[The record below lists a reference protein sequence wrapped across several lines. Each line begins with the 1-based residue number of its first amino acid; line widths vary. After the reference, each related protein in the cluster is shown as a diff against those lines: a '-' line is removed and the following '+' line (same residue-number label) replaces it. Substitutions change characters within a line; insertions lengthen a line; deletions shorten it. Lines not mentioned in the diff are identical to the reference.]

1 MNAEEQIL
9 DYFTRMLRARRFDEV
24 LCDHGAYVN
33 DTYHVSIGLETSA
46 AAIACAQEKGDSI
59 LLNHRNHGQ
68 LAACGASP
76 ELMYR
81 EIFGRDGGSQRGKL
95 GSFHLIDVEHG
106 IAYVSA
112 MLAGGVPLSIGMALA
127 NKRIGNGSI
136 SFAYLGDGAM
146 DEGIVYESFNIAS
159 AWHVPVVI
167 VCDNNGSRPRGG
179 QSKFSI
185 LAEVCGL
192 TAFKTDAQNPLDVF
206 STVAMAAAGARKG
219 EEPQFVEIVSEPWPG
234 NATGSHPQNI
244 TGPFDLATA
253 HSRSDEWSV
262 VDPLVHMV
270 RLLRSRGVSL
280 DVMAEIDSAIKGE
293 LAEAVGA
300 ALGAPLAPESVIF
313 EHVWGDQ

>member
-1 MNAEEQIL
+1 MNVEEQLL

-46 AAIACAQEKGDSI
+46 TAIACAQEKGDSI
-59 LLNHRNHGQ
+59 LLNHRNHAQ

-76 ELMYR
+76 EIMYR

-127 NKRIGNGSI
+127 NERIANGSI

-146 DEGIVYESFNIAS
+146 EEGIVYESFNIAS

-167 VCDNNGSRPRGG
+167 VCDNNGSRPSED
-179 QSKFSI
+179 QSKFRS

-192 TAFKTDAQNPLDVF
+192 TAFSKDAQNPMDVF
-206 STVAMAAAGARKG
+206 STVALAAADARRG
-219 EEPQFVEIVSEPWPG
+219 EGPQFVEITSEPWPG
-234 NATGSHPQNI
+234 NATGNHPQNV

-253 HSRSDEWSV
+253 RSRTDEWSV
-262 VDPLVHMV
+262 VDPLAHLV
-270 RLLRSRGVSL
+270 RLLHSLGVSL
-280 DVMAEIDSAIKGE
+280 DLMAEIDSSITGE
-293 LAEAVGA
+293 LAIAVRA
-300 ALGAPLAPESVIF
+300 ALDAPLAPESVVY